1 MKLTTEQ
8 ICIVLRALDDRFSNL
23 QSVLRATDEIE
34 DKAVRKKICA
44 RMEEV
49 SLIKLAFQLSD
60 NVTLTRTG
68 YTDEAA

>member
-8 ICIVLRALDDRFSNL
+8 ICIVLRALDDRTSNL
-23 QSVLRATDEIE
+23 QSVLRATDEID
-34 DKAVRKKICA
+34 DKAVREKICS
-44 RMEEV
+44 RMEEI

-68 YTDEAA
+68 YVNETP